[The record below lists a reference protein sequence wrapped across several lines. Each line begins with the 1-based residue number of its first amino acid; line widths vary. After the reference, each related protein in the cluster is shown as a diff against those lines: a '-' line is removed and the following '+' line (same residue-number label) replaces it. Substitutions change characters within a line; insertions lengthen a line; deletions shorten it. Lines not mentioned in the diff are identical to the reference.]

1 MTKIVNN
8 KNFKRVTAALL
19 AVIVM
24 LGTMFVVPVSAAG
37 KSVTVTF
44 DYCYNT
50 EGGIIKYVQKTT
62 APNGTTVGVVGEE
75 LCRIYADGKDAYCIE
90 PGVYLMSG
98 DQVTEDASTA
108 WKNLGSAKQKAINL
122 ALLFGKPGNSS
133 NMSGTEGQ
141 KWIATQLIVWEFV
154 TGCRSTSEGFK
165 CTDKLQ
171 QNFKSSCRL
180 FHSSILCI
188 CTKVKGRNL

>member
-141 KWIATQLIVWEFV
+141 KWIATQLIV
-154 TGCRSTSEGFK
+154 
-165 CTDKLQ
+165 
-171 QNFKSSCRL
+171 
-180 FHSSILCI
+180 
-188 CTKVKGRNL
+188 